1 MCSIARERVEN
12 ISLLIRYD
20 TLEQGFLWA
29 AAAISI
35 LYLTVG
41 YYIVVDPHSIS
52 LENAPILVLGL
63 LFMYLGYTTSCRAKF
78 HSHYFVVQSVSAT
91 FIGLSFVILSMV
103 VESAWHSPSEAQKIL
118 LIGFFI
124 TLMSLSVSRT
134 VLFFAVFPN
143 LACYFWLGYQEA
155 NSTLVDVTVSIIK
168 FPLLTIIFY
177 ATVHR
182 FYTNVEKE
190 FLRKDQTITRLESDS
205 HIDELTQVKNRKGF
219 NLSLASAVEESQAH
233 SSPFSIVIL
242 DIDFFKQYNDTL
254 GHPAGDRCLKTVA
267 SLLDAQCRKVT
278 DTIARVGGEEFALIL
293 PSTASKGA
301 IHLIKKIQQ
310 QLNSEAIHH
319 PTSSVSP
326 YVTVSAGIASYRA
339 GDDFYSLYERADKA
353 MYRAK
358 MSGRNRFM
366 ACCNTCVECLLQ
378 RENNNENI

>member
-1 MCSIARERVEN
+1 MCNGAVERVKD

-29 AAAISI
+29 SAAISI

-52 LENAPILVLGL
+52 LESAPILVLGL
-63 LFMYLGYTTSCRAKF
+63 LFMYVGYTTSCRAKF
-78 HSHYFVVQSVSAT
+78 HSRYFAVQSISAA
-91 FIGLSFVILSMV
+91 FIGLSFVVLSLV
-103 VESAWHSPSEAQKIL
+103 VELVWGSPDEAKKIL

-124 TLMSLSVSRT
+124 TLMSLSICRT

-143 LACYFWLGYQEA
+143 LVYYFWLGYQEI
-155 NSTLVDVTVSIIK
+155 NTTVIDLIVSIIK
-168 FPLLTIIFY
+168 FPLLMVIFY
-177 ATVHR
+177 STVHR
-182 FYTNVEKE
+182 FYANVEKE
-190 FLRKDQTITRLESDS
+190 FLKKDQTITRLESDS

-219 NLSLASAVEESQAH
+219 NLSLASAVQESEKYGL
-233 SSPFSIVIL
+233 PFSIVFL
-242 DIDFFKQYNDTL
+242 DIDFFKEYNDTL
-254 GHPAGDRCLKTVA
+254 GHPAGDRCLKAVA
-267 SLLDAQCRKVT
+267 SLLNTQCRKVT

-293 PSTASKGA
+293 PSTPNKGA
-301 IHLIKKIQQ
+301 IHLVKKIQQ
-310 QLNSEAIHH
+310 QLSNESIHH
-319 PTSSVSP
+319 PTSSVSSC
-326 YVTVSAGIASYRA
+326 VTVSAGVASYRT

-378 RENNNENI
+378 RENINEII